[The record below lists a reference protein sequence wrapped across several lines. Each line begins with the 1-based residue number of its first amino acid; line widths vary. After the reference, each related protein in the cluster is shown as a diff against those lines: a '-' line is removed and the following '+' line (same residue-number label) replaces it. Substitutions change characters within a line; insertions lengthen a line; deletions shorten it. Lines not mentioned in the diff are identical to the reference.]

1 MSLPLNNF
9 LSYGYEKTTQNK
21 QKCGQK
27 LTLGGAGNFFPRQSM
42 KNVSRLKQHD
52 AYFVFFFLFKSRLT
66 ASSNMAAGVK
76 AVFFSHGV
84 TRLPCAVPGS
94 G

>member
-27 LTLGGAGNFFPRQSM
+27 LTLGGAGNFFPRLSM

-52 AYFVFFFLFKSRLT
+52 AYFVFFF
-66 ASSNMAAGVK
+66 
-76 AVFFSHGV
+76 
-84 TRLPCAVPGS
+84 
-94 G
+94 